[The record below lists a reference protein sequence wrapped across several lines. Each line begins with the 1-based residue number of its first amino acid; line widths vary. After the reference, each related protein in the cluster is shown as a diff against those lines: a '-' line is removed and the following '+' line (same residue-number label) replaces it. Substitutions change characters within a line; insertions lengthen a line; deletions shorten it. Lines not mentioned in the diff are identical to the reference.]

1 MSQPGLFLSR
11 RSMLGAGFVSLA
23 LVTSKTARADFPD
36 KPIRLIV
43 PYGGGGQT
51 DIVSRLVAEAIGQRL
66 GQQLL
71 VDNRPGAA
79 GNLAAEMT
87 ARAPADGYTIM
98 VGSTGPF
105 GGVNAALYKN
115 LGYDWQK
122 DFSLIG
128 LFCTTPN
135 VLLINTSAIPAKTLP
150 EFIDFVKARPN
161 ELNFASSGVGA
172 TTHLSM
178 ELLLERAGLQMVHV
192 PYRQSTQGMTDLL
205 AGRVQAR
212 CLGLP
217 EAEPVKND
225 PRIRAL
231 AVTSVERSH
240 NWQDVPAIAET
251 MPGFIGVNEFGLA
264 APAKTP
270 PEIIARISTALNDA
284 LESPVLQ
291 ASFRRVGAV
300 PARPNSPESFTAYLR
315 ERSAVW
321 TGLIQR
327 LGLSVE

>member
-1 MSQPGLFLSR
+1 
-11 RSMLGAGFVSLA
+11 MLGIGMASLGLAVSKPALA
-23 LVTSKTARADFPD
+23 AFPD
-36 KPIRLIV
+36 RPIQLIV
-43 PYGGGGQT
+43 PYGAGGQT
-51 DIVSRLVAEAIGQRL
+51 DVVSRLVAAAIGQRL

-71 VDNRPGAA
+71 ADNRPGAA

-87 ARAPADGYTIM
+87 TRAPADGYTIM

-122 DFSLIG
+122 DFALIG

-135 VLLINTSAIPAKTLP
+135 VLLVNSNAIPAKTLP
-150 EFIDFVKARPN
+150 EFIEFVKARPD
-161 ELNFASSGVGA
+161 ELNFASSGIGA

-178 ELLLERAGLQMVHV
+178 ELLLERTGLKMVHV

-231 AVTSVERSH
+231 AVTSAQRSP
-240 NWQDVPAIAET
+240 NWPDVPTVSET
-251 MPGFIGVNEFGLA
+251 IPGFLGVNEFGLA
-264 APAKTP
+264 APARTP
-270 PEIIARISTALNDA
+270 PEIIARVSAALNDA
-284 LESPVLQ
+284 LRSSALQ
-291 ASFRRVGAV
+291 EDLLRVGAI
-300 PARPNSPESFTAYLR
+300 PAEPNSPESFSAYLR

-327 LGLSVE
+327 LGLSAE